1 MRFEWHLARRYLFSH
16 KQNQY
21 ISLVSVISILGMT
34 VGVAALII
42 AMSVLNGFEQAVTG
56 RIINFL
62 PHVVLQN
69 HFDLPAGFAEDPDY
83 DFGYRYTERKALLTF
98 DAGRQIV
105 DIQAVELPHWPG
117 RSKNL
122 PFDIYGNGRL
132 PRKSGELP
140 GIVLGYDL
148 SEKLMISLGDTL
160 RLLSPLDLEP
170 TGARMPQTVF
180 VVTGLFDANVFDYD
194 KLLCFI
200 DYTEGRRLFRQK
212 SQQTGWQIWLKDY
225 RRAEDFYGRHSA
237 AVPNTDLQTWYQR
250 NQTLFEAMTLEKWGT
265 FVGLNFIIL
274 VAVFNVVSAL
284 MMLVLEKTGEIGI
297 LRVLGATSLNIR
309 RIFITQGMLVAVIG
323 ILAGAA
329 LGLGFVLGQ
338 TEWQWVK
345 LPQDIYF
352 VESLPVVLSVTEVI
366 VIIITAFI
374 ITWLAAR
381 YPARR
386 AAELIPVD
394 AMNYNR

>member
-1 MRFEWHLARRYLFSH
+1 
-16 KQNQY
+16 
-21 ISLVSVISILGMT
+21 
-34 VGVAALII
+34 
-42 AMSVLNGFEQAVTG
+42 
-56 RIINFL
+56 
-62 PHVVLQN
+62 
-69 HFDLPAGFAEDPDY
+69 
-83 DFGYRYTERKALLTF
+83 
-98 DAGRQIV
+98 
-105 DIQAVELPHWPG
+105 
-117 RSKNL
+117 
-122 PFDIYGNGRL
+122 
-132 PRKSGELP
+132 
-140 GIVLGYDL
+140 
-148 SEKLMISLGDTL
+148 
-160 RLLSPLDLEP
+160 
-170 TGARMPQTVF
+170 
-180 VVTGLFDANVFDYD
+180 
-194 KLLCFI
+194 
-200 DYTEGRRLFRQK
+200 
-212 SQQTGWQIWLKDY
+212 
-225 RRAEDFYGRHSA
+225 
-237 AVPNTDLQTWYQR
+237 
-250 NQTLFEAMTLEKWGT
+250 MTLEKWGT

>member
-122 PFDIYGNGRL
+122 PFDIYGDGRL
-132 PRKSGELP
+132 PRKPGELP

-160 RLLSPLDLEP
+160 RLLSP
-170 TGARMPQTVF
+170 
-180 VVTGLFDANVFDYD
+180 
-194 KLLCFI
+194 
-200 DYTEGRRLFRQK
+200 
-212 SQQTGWQIWLKDY
+212 
-225 RRAEDFYGRHSA
+225 
-237 AVPNTDLQTWYQR
+237 
-250 NQTLFEAMTLEKWGT
+250 
-265 FVGLNFIIL
+265 
-274 VAVFNVVSAL
+274 
-284 MMLVLEKTGEIGI
+284 
-297 LRVLGATSLNIR
+297 
-309 RIFITQGMLVAVIG
+309 
-323 ILAGAA
+323 
-329 LGLGFVLGQ
+329 
-338 TEWQWVK
+338 
-345 LPQDIYF
+345 
-352 VESLPVVLSVTEVI
+352 
-366 VIIITAFI
+366 
-374 ITWLAAR
+374 
-381 YPARR
+381 
-386 AAELIPVD
+386 
-394 AMNYNR
+394 